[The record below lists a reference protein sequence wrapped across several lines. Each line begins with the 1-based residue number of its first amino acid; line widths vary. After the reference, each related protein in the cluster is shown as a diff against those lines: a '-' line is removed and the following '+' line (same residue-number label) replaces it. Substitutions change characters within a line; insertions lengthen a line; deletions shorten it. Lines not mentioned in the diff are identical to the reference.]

1 MNEHDQ
7 IPKPTNRKPNR
18 QDNRDTG
25 KFCRYHQQNSHNT
38 EDCISL
44 RKIVERL
51 IREGKLDQYIARP
64 QQAPAPN
71 ANRQINMISTIS
83 GGPIL
88 AGPSNRSVK
97 QYVRAAHYPQVFGIE
112 ADRHRKFAKV
122 GWEPITFSEEEEEGI
137 IYPHDDPMIIRAE
150 IADYDVGW
158 VLIDTGS
165 SVNVIFADAFRGLGV
180 ADSMVNRRITPLLS
194 FSGDL
199 VQPVGS
205 ISLPIA
211 FGVAPRKTMTYD
223 QFLIVDCPTAYNVI
237 IGRTTLTRVKAH
249 LSPHMLLMKF
259 PTCNGT
265 GAVRG
270 DQLSARTCYA
280 TALKSVASKPPME
293 AMSVQGLPNGR
304 GPIDDPRE
312 ETPTPLAQ
320 PAEELETVVLNEE
333 HPDRCVKIGTALDP
347 NLRELFIDFLRQ
359 HAEVFAWSY
368 EDMPGISPD
377 VISHKLSISPTCKP
391 VRQKRQSYDTER
403 YEAMRNE
410 VDKLKAI
417 GFIREATYPVWLA
430 NSVMVRK
437 AKGGWRM
444 CQDYTDLNKAGHE
457 LLSFMDAYSGYN
469 QIFTD
474 PADSEHT
481 AFITDRGL
489 YCYNVMPFGLK
500 NAGATYQRLVNRI
513 FAQHIG
519 SIMEVY
525 VDDML
530 VKSRTAG
537 GHLENLALMF
547 GILKSYQMRL
557 NPTKCA
563 FGVSSGKFLGF
574 MISQRGIEANP
585 EKIKAIIDMETP
597 KTQKDIQSL
606 TGRVAALTRFISK
619 ATDKCV
625 PLHLQNLKNYM
636 SKAPLLSK
644 PLPGEVLLLYLSV
657 SVTAVS
663 SVLIRK
669 LEKAELPIFYVS
681 KALQSAELRYPPL
694 EQLALALVISAR
706 RLRPYFQAHQIT
718 VLTNQPLRQVL
729 QKPETSGRLVKWTIE
744 LGEFDIQF
752 KPRPAEKGQAV
763 ADFISELTLPAPSEQ
778 FITEPTSPVTENVS
792 AERFDPSVPVWIL
805 HVDGSA
811 NQQGCGAGLVLTT
824 PDGGKL
830 EYALRF
836 SFRTSNNEAEYE
848 ALLAGLRLAKSM
860 SAKQI
865 SIHSDSQLIVN
876 QITADFAAKD
886 ASMFAYLSA
895 AHQLLQKF
903 QAYEIRQIPRSEN
916 SHADALSRLASA

>member
-1 MNEHDQ
+1 
-7 IPKPTNRKPNR
+7 
-18 QDNRDTG
+18 
-25 KFCRYHQQNSHNT
+25 
-38 EDCISL
+38 
-44 RKIVERL
+44 
-51 IREGKLDQYIARP
+51 
-64 QQAPAPN
+64 
-71 ANRQINMISTIS
+71 
-83 GGPIL
+83 
-88 AGPSNRSVK
+88 
-97 QYVRAAHYPQVFGIE
+97 
-112 ADRHRKFAKV
+112 
-122 GWEPITFSEEEEEGI
+122 
-137 IYPHDDPMIIRAE
+137 MIIRAE
-150 IADYDVGW
+150 IADYDVGR

-165 SVNVIFADAFRGLGV
+165 SVNVIFANAFRGLGV
-180 ADSMVNRRITPLLS
+180 ADSMVNRQITPLLS

-205 ISLPIA
+205 VSLPIA

-237 IGRTTLTRVKAH
+237 IGQTTLTRVKAH

-280 TALKSVASKPPME
+280 TALKLVACKLPME
-293 AMSVQGLPNGR
+293 AMSLQGLLDGR

-312 ETPTPLAQ
+312 EMPTPLAQ
-320 PAEELETVVLNEE
+320 PAEELETVILNEE
-333 HPDRCVKIGTALDP
+333 HPDRCVKIGTALGPD
-347 NLRELFIDFLRQ
+347 LREQFIDFLRH

-368 EDMPGISPD
+368 DNMPGISPD
-377 VISHKLSISPTCKP
+377 VISHKHSISPICKP
-391 VRQKRQSYDTER
+391 VRQKRRSYDAER
-403 YEAMRNE
+403 YEAMHTE
-410 VDKLKAI
+410 VDKLNAI
-417 GFIREATYPVWLA
+417 GFIREAMYPVWLA
-430 NSVMVRK
+430 NSIMVRK
-437 AKGGWRM
+437 ASGGWRM
-444 CQDYTDLNKAGHE
+444 CQDYTDLNKACPKDCFPLPRIDQLVDATAGHE
-457 LLSFMDAYSGYN
+457 QLSFMDAYSVYN
-469 QIFTD
+469 QIFMD

-481 AFITDRGL
+481 TFITDRGL

-513 FAQHIG
+513 FAKYID

-525 VDDML
+525 VNDML

-537 GHLENLALMF
+537 GHLEKLALMF
-547 GILKSYQMRL
+547 GILKDYRMRL

-563 FGVSSGKFLGF
+563 FSVSSGKFLGF
-574 MISQRGIEANP
+574 MISQRGIEVNP
-585 EKIKAIIDMETP
+585 EKIKAILNMETP

-619 ATDKCV
+619 PTDQCV
-625 PLHLQNLKNYM
+625 PFFKALKGGKHRIMWTPECDQAFQDLKNYM

-657 SVTAVS
+657 SNTAVS

-669 LEKAELPIFYVS
+669 PEKAELPIFYVS

-694 EQLALALVISAR
+694 EQLALALAVSVR
-706 RLRPYFQAHQIT
+706 RLRPYFQAHEIT
-718 VLTNQPLRQVL
+718 VLTNQPFRQVL
-729 QKPETSGRLVKWTIE
+729 QKPEMSGRLVKWAIE

-763 ADFISELTLPAPSEQ
+763 ADFISELTPPALSE
-778 FITEPTSPVTENVS
+778 TSFPNAILTAPEKMDT
-792 AERFDPSVPVWIL
+792 ERFDTSVPLWIL
-805 HVDGSA
+805 HMDGSA

-824 PDGGKL
+824 PDGGKV

-836 SFRTSNNEAEYE
+836 NFRTSNNEAEYE

-860 SAKQI
+860 SARQI

-876 QITADFAAKD
+876 
-886 ASMFAYLSA
+886 
-895 AHQLLQKF
+895 
-903 QAYEIRQIPRSEN
+903 
-916 SHADALSRLASA
+916 